1 MFVRQ
6 SRNTY
11 IRLWEELGYIENQA
25 NHLSKVCRG
34 DELSFLKALSREEQT
49 IEEIMKKTGL
59 TLESVMAFID
69 EYERLWFLVVGDSSK
84 ELSGKEHS
92 FSYKTL
98 ASIEALFKDVELD
111 DKVQLDRPWLRSLQL
126 EITSQCNE
134 RCIHCYLPTD
144 NRSHGG
150 FMSTGMVKS
159 IIDQFADINGLRVV
173 LSGGEV
179 LLHKDVFEIMDY
191 CRQKDMMILL
201 QSNVILL
208 DDDKIARL
216 KELDLFNVQISLYST
231 TPKTHDSITKLPGS
245 WEKTTNNIKRLVQND
260 IPVLISCPIMSL
272 NYKGY
277 KDMIRFCENLNI
289 YCYVDYI
296 LMAQSDMC
304 TDNLCARLSLKQTSE
319 LIDDLLE
326 YSPNFKSKLHSIKS
340 EQEIDTTPFAQRF
353 IKCDILKSNL
363 GITVKGDA
371 YPCPGWQS
379 MVLGNIFKQSLSFI
393 WYDSET
399 TNEIRSI
406 KPNDFKKCAECELHN
421 YCDMCMVYN
430 YNESGGD
437 IFKICDRFCETAQLL
452 KQKIKAKY
460 HKINEQLE

>member
-11 IRLWEELGYIENQA
+11 IRLWKELGYIENQA
-25 NHLSKVCRG
+25 NHLSKVGRG
-34 DELSFLKALSREEQT
+34 DELSFLKALSREDQT
-49 IEEIMKKTGL
+49 IEEVKEKSGL
-59 TLESVMAFID
+59 SLDSVMAFID
-69 EYERLWFLVVGDSSK
+69 EYERLWFLVAGDSPEELSSK
-84 ELSGKEHS
+84 EHP
-92 FSYKTL
+92 FSYNTI
-98 ASIEALFKDVELD
+98 ASTEALFKDVELD
-111 DKVQLDRPWLRSLQL
+111 GKVQLDRPWLRSLQL

-134 RCIHCYLPTD
+134 RCIHCYLPTEK
-144 NRSHGG
+144 RSRGG
-150 FMSTGMVKS
+150 YMSIERVKS

-179 LLHKDVFEIMDY
+179 LLHKNVFEIMDY

-231 TPKTHDSITKLPGS
+231 TPQIHDSITKVPGS
-245 WEKTTNNIKRLVQND
+245 WEKTTGNIKKLVQYD
-260 IPVLISCPIMSL
+260 IPVLISCPVMKL

-277 KDMIRFCENLNI
+277 KEMIQFCEKLSI

-304 TDNLCARLSLKQTSE
+304 TDNLCARLSLDQTSD

-326 YSPNFKSKLHSIKS
+326 YSPNFKLKLQSIKS
-340 EQEIDTTPFAQRF
+340 EHEIDKTPFAQRF
-353 IKCDILKSNL
+353 VKCDILKSNL
-363 GITVKGDA
+363 GITVKGDT

-379 MVLGNIFKQSLSFI
+379 MVLGNVFKKPLSFI
-393 WYDSET
+393 WYDSEK

-406 KPNDFKKCAECELHN
+406 KPSSFKQCAECRLHN

-437 IFKICDRFCETAQLL
+437 IFKVCDRFCETARLL
-452 KQKIKAKY
+452 NQKVRAKY
-460 HKINEQLE
+460 HEING

>member
-11 IRLWEELGYIENQA
+11 IRLWKELGYIENQA
-25 NHLSKVCRG
+25 NHLSKVGRG

-49 IEEIMKKTGL
+49 IEEVKEKSGL
-59 TLESVMAFID
+59 SLDSVMAFIV
-69 EYERLWFLVVGDSSK
+69 EYERLWFLVAGDSPE
-84 ELSGKEHS
+84 ELSRKEHP
-92 FSYKTL
+92 FSYDTI
-98 ASIEALFKDVELD
+98 ASTESLFKDVELD
-111 DKVQLDRPWLRSLQL
+111 GKVQLARPWLKSLQL

-134 RCIHCYLPTD
+134 RCIHCYLPSE
-144 NRSHGG
+144 NRTCGG
-150 FMSTGMVKS
+150 FMSTEGAKS

-179 LLHKDVFEIMDY
+179 LLHKNVFEIMDY

-201 QSNVILL
+201 QSNVLLL
-208 DDDKIARL
+208 DDDKITRL

-231 TPKTHDSITKLPGS
+231 TPQIHDSITKVAGS
-245 WEKTTNNIKRLVQND
+245 WEKTTSNIRKLVQND
-260 IPVLISCPIMSL
+260 IPVLISCPVMRL
-272 NYKGY
+272 NHKGY
-277 KDMIRFCENLNI
+277 KEMIQFCEKLNI

-304 TDNLCARLSLKQTSE
+304 TDNLCVRLSLDQTSD

-326 YSPNFKSKLHSIKS
+326 YSPNFKRKLQSIKS
-340 EQEIDTTPFAQRF
+340 EQEIDKTPFAQRF

-363 GITVKGDA
+363 GITVKGDT

-379 MVLGNIFKQSLSFI
+379 MVLGNVFKQALSFI
-393 WYDSET
+393 WYDSEK

-406 KPNDFKKCAECELHN
+406 KPSSFKQCAECKLHN

-437 IFKICDRFCETAQLL
+437 VFKVCDRFCETAQLL
-452 KQKIKAKY
+452 KQKVKAKY
-460 HKINEQLE
+460 HEING